1 MSGVSKAIV
10 QPLLDWYDAG
20 HRDLP
25 WRSEPAPYRVW
36 VSEIMLQQTRV
47 EAVRGYVSRWMNA
60 LPDIPALAAAD
71 EAVYTKLWEGLGYYS
86 RVRNLHRAAVLLCEE
101 YGGEL
106 PADYDRLLALPG
118 VGEYTAG
125 AVASIAFGLPVPA
138 VDGNVLRV
146 AARLD
151 NDFTPI
157 TDAKFKKQTRER
169 FAALMPSDRPG
180 DLNQSLMELGA
191 TVCLPNGLE
200 NSLFQLGRVLVV
212 SMISL
217 FGTTQITANALANN
231 LDAVAVIPGQ
241 AMSLAMITVIGQC
254 IGSGD
259 EPQTRRMAKKL
270 MVITYAVTAS
280 TCLVTI
286 ACTPLILK
294 IYSVSA
300 EALALGMTLIMIHN
314 GCAIFLWP
322 TSFAMPNILRAANDV
337 RYPMV
342 CSIISML
349 GLRLVAGYIL
359 AVHFGMGAIGIWI
372 AMIGDWLCRSI
383 CFFLRLKSGK
393 WLRYAPGL
401 RVAAGQK

>member
-10 QPLLDWYDAG
+10 QPLLRWYDAG

-25 WRSEPAPYRVW
+25 WRSEPTPYRVW

-47 EAVRGYVSRWMNA
+47 EAVRGYFSRWMNA

-191 TVCLPNGLE
+191 TVCLPNGAPRCDDCPVQHLCE
-200 NSLFQLGRVLVV
+200 GFHRGNAAVL
-212 SMISL
+212 
-217 FGTTQITANALANN
+217 
-231 LDAVAVIPGQ
+231 P
-241 AMSLAMITVIGQC
+241 
-254 IGSGD
+254 
-259 EPQTRRMAKKL
+259 
-270 MVITYAVTAS
+270 
-280 TCLVTI
+280 
-286 ACTPLILK
+286 
-294 IYSVSA
+294 
-300 EALALGMTLIMIHN
+300 
-314 GCAIFLWP
+314 
-322 TSFAMPNILRAANDV
+322 LRAAKRRGEWKTAPYLLCAAANWSVCGKDPK
-337 RYPMV
+337 RV
-342 CSIISML
+342 CSPVCGSCRRSMAIFRRTSCARRSPKWAGACESCSL
-349 GLRLVAGYIL
+349 CGLPDI
-359 AVHFGMGAIGIWI
+359 FSPM
-372 AMIGDWLCRSI
+372 
-383 CFFLRLKSGK
+383 
-393 WLRYAPGL
+393 
-401 RVAAGQK
+401 

>member
-1 MSGVSKAIV
+1 M

-47 EAVRGYVSRWMNA
+47 EAVRGYFSRWMNA

-191 TVCLPNGLE
+191 TVCLPNGAPKCEVCPLFDQCLAGQHQTWTEYPFKKSAKPRRIEDRTVLLFLDGAHTAVRKRPKKGLLAGLYEFPNFDGVLSEQEALE
-200 NSLFQLGRVLVV
+200 EAEK
-212 SMISL
+212 
-217 FGTTQITANALANN
+217 FG
-231 LDAVAVIPGQ
+231 V
-241 AMSLAMITVIGQC
+241 
-254 IGSGD
+254 
-259 EPQTRRMAKKL
+259 
-270 MVITYAVTAS
+270 
-280 TCLVTI
+280 
-286 ACTPLILK
+286 TPLHIQALPPYKHIFSHVEWHITGYAIK
-294 IYSVSA
+294 IA
-300 EALALGMTLIMIHN
+300 G
-314 GCAIFLWP
+314 
-322 TSFAMPNILRAANDV
+322 NDV
-337 RYPMV
+337 EQEGEQKA
-342 CSIISML
+342 
-349 GLRLVAGYIL
+349 GLIFAD
-359 AVHFGMGAIGIWI
+359 AKTA
-372 AMIGDWLCRSI
+372 AE
-383 CFFLRLKSGK
+383 
-393 WLRYAPGL
+393 RYAIPSAFAEYAKYTDL
-401 RVAAGQK
+401 ERA

>member
-1 MSGVSKAIV
+1 M

-47 EAVRGYVSRWMNA
+47 EAVRGYFSRWMNV

-191 TVCLPNGLE
+191 TVCLPNGAPRCDDCPIQHLCEGFHRGNTAVLPLRAAKKARRVE
-200 NSLFQLGRVLVV
+200 NRTVLVV
-212 SMISL
+212 RCGQLVGLRQRPKNGLLAGLWELPSL
-217 FGTTQITANALANN
+217 DGHLS
-231 LDAVAVIPGQ
+231 P
-241 AMSLAMITVIGQC
+241 
-254 IGSGD
+254 D
-259 EPQTRRMAKKL
+259 E
-270 MVITYAVTAS
+270 
-280 TCLVTI
+280 
-286 ACTPLILK
+286 
-294 IYSVSA
+294 
-300 EALALGMTLIMIHN
+300 
-314 GCAIFLWP
+314 
-322 TSFAMPNILRAANDV
+322 LRAALTEMDWSV
-337 RYPMV
+337 RKLL
-342 CSIISML
+342 S
-349 GLRLVAGYIL
+349 LRPAKHIFTHVEWHMNGVYVELDAPAPALTFVTPAELRDAYAL
-359 AVHFGMGAIGIWI
+359 PSAF
-372 AMIGDWLCRSI
+372 RS
-383 CFFLRLKSGK
+383 FVSVLED
-393 WLRYAPGL
+393 
-401 RVAAGQK
+401 